1 MNNRKTKLRD
11 LAISDLVHRF
21 SDIALQQ
28 YDCVERNE
36 NDRFNKLF
44 ALMKVVADE
53 LRSRPGDARA
63 KLVSLYA
70 HPNRQVR
77 LKAAIHTLAV
87 NRAAARKVLE
97 EIAKDAFYV
106 QAIDAGM
113 ALQNLDRGIFKPI

>member
-1 MNNRKTKLRD
+1 MTNRKTKLRD

-21 SDIALQQ
+21 SEIALQQ

-44 ALMKVVADE
+44 AQMKEVADE
-53 LRSRPGDARA
+53 LRSRPGDART
-63 KLVSLYA
+63 KLVSLYV

-87 NRAAARKVLE
+87 NRDAARRILE
-97 EIAKDAFYV
+97 EIAKDTFYP
-106 QAIDAGM
+106 QALDAGF
-113 ALQNLDRGIFKPI
+113 ALQNMDRGIFKPT